1 MAAIV
6 RESYDNSR
14 HNAQQSCGEM
24 LKLIRRLAWRHLPKW
39 LAWRLTI
46 WRAWDRPWPQNEFDW
61 YNYALLG
68 VPPLRREITLRHWSG
83 EDDAEIAQRFGI
95 SISEVVWHYGMAN
108 GHIEAIWNAKQ
119 RREHD
124 RRYLEVAERIV
135 GEATVH

>member
-1 MAAIV
+1 
-6 RESYDNSR
+6 
-14 HNAQQSCGEM
+14 M
-24 LKLIRRLAWRHLPKW
+24 LRLIRRFAWRHLPKW

-46 WRAWDRPWPQNEFDW
+46 WRAWGRPWPQNEFDW

-83 EDDAEIAQRFGI
+83 EDDAEIARRFGI
-95 SISEVVWHYGMAN
+95 TLSEVVWHYGMTT
-108 GHIEAIWNAKQ
+108 GHIEAIWKAKQ

-124 RRYLEVAERIV
+124 RRYLEIADQIV